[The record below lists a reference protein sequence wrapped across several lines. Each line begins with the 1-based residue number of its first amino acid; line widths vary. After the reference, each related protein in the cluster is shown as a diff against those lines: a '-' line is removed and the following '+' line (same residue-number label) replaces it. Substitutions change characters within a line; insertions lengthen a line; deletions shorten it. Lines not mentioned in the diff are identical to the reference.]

1 MYKDVE
7 GVGKIGLSN
16 RNLSQEINMP
26 ESTIRRCNA
35 ELVSKDYLTIL
46 KNEKKDLQTG
56 CFTDTKIMKLK
67 QLGQAVIWTLCDHEE
82 QIRQNTQD
90 ISKLVERLNQQEQLI
105 QRLLN
110 ENTELKKAQTKN
122 NTEYKF

>member
-90 ISKLVERLNQQEQLI
+90 ISKLAERLNQQEQLI
-105 QRLLN
+105 QKLLN

>member
-90 ISKLVERLNQQEQLI
+90 ISKLAERLNQQEQLI
-105 QRLLN
+105 QKLLN
-110 ENTELKKAQTKN
+110 ENTELKKQQAKTDIN
-122 NTEYKF
+122 YKF

>member
-105 QRLLN
+105 QKLLN

>member
-90 ISKLVERLNQQEQLI
+90 ISKLEERLNQQEQLI
-105 QRLLN
+105 QKLLN

>member
-90 ISKLVERLNQQEQLI
+90 ISKLEERLNQQEQLI

>member
-1 MYKDVE
+1 
-7 GVGKIGLSN
+7 
-16 RNLSQEINMP
+16 
-26 ESTIRRCNA
+26 
-35 ELVSKDYLTIL
+35 
-46 KNEKKDLQTG
+46 
-56 CFTDTKIMKLK
+56 MKLK

-90 ISKLVERLNQQEQLI
+90 ISKLAERLNQQEQLI
-105 QRLLN
+105 QKLLN

>member
-90 ISKLVERLNQQEQLI
+90 ISKLNERLNQQEQLI